1 MQAYRYALE
10 LDLTRIPTRVQLG
23 WVLVMTNRFTEAIE
37 EYETVLQNGPHC
49 EAHFNIALAHMLRG
63 DNKAARST
71 YAAGI
76 QKYGRATAEELG
88 VPQRLQRLIGLDIRA
103 AEARD
108 IIRSFWP
115 ERVEPQ

>member
-10 LDLTRIPTRVQLG
+10 FDLTRIPTRVQLG
-23 WVLVMTNRFTEAIE
+23 WALVMTNRFTDAIE

-63 DNKAARST
+63 DNKAARAM

-88 VPQRLQRLIGLDIRA
+88 VPQRLQRLIGLNIRA

-108 IIRSFWP
+108 LIRSIWP
-115 ERVEPQ
+115 ERAEPQ